1 MSRMPALTVNIDEET
16 LERLRKHRTQ
26 WGIGLAEFARRAI
39 SKAIDTCERT
49 GRPLERNG
57 DLYLKPEVGK

>member
-1 MSRMPALTVNIDEET
+1 MTRMPSLTVNIDGET

-39 SKAIDTCERT
+39 AKAIDACERT
-49 GRPLERNG
+49 GQPLNKDG
-57 DLYLKPEVGK
+57 DLYKGKQ